1 MQLYS
6 VLYKEIEVAN
16 SDDDDDDDDGEKEQ
30 QFCSLRRLLST

>member
-16 SDDDDDDDDGEKEQ
+16 NDDDDEDDGEEGTV
-30 QFCSLRRLLST
+30 FCSLRRLLST